1 MIVYD
6 FVVILI
12 IFIFYLLFVQFINWC
27 LFYYREIVWLYL
39 DCDFIVFV
47 SFSFVKYKLLNIY
60 NLRINVE

>member
-27 LFYYREIVWLYL
+27 LFYCREIVWLFL

-47 SFSFVKYKLLNIY
+47 SFIFVIYKMLNIY